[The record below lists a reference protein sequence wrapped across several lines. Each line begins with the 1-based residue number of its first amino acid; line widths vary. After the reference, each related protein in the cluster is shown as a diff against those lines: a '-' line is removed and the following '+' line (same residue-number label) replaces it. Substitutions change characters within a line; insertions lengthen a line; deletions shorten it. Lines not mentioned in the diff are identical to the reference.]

1 MSNKVTLDFE
11 IKGLDKLDKLE
22 ATWEKSGKGLKKVKK
37 GYDEVAD
44 QLEVVTK
51 VIDESTGEVKEQTQ
65 TLKEYQKQTSLSK
78 KELIKL
84 AQAAQEETKEKKKS
98 TTATKK
104 SSEAKQEN
112 KKETDKLTEATQKQ
126 SKATK
131 ASGIS
136 FMEFNAALELG
147 KKGMTALSTVFGLAT
162 KAVNFF
168 FDGFKRLDRL
178 EELSTRTGT
187 TVRLLSQLDLASRTA
202 GVGMAGVA
210 MATNQLSR
218 FMYLATQGVKN
229 QQRAFRDLGIDVKR
243 SNGQIKSAS
252 EVLLE
257 MADIMPTIENET
269 VRTSLALST
278 MGRRGA
284 DMMSVLMGGADG
296 LKRSIELNARLGLEV
311 SRFSA
316 EMADSID
323 NNMVIVSSVLDGV
336 QTQIA
341 TGFAP
346 AIRDLTNQFV
356 YFLEDLNLADGGL
369 RKIGASVGEFLRDQL
384 TPLITKMRE
393 ISQMSLFDESGMLT
407 SGGKEAIVEL
417 LEAWLVSIKVFA
429 GKAASII
436 ASAIKDAALGVA
448 PSIEDLYSQAQS
460 TETLPPWMA
469 EFVMSDEDLASLA
482 NQATVQ
488 QEKFRKK
495 LNELS
500 NITRDKFGEFDQFS
514 MGFNVGSEEEVN
526 EKIARFKKQMDH
538 YAEIAEGSRQLQRK
552 RDNENHAE
560 SAAHVNK
567 EVELARQRVALRVK
581 LNDDLKDQMSKE
593 MAALDAEFLYANDIR
608 KKEIEAKR
616 VALEK
621 EFRLRGAQGD
631 LARRG
636 LELEARRVALKQQAG
651 AESDEQHK
659 REVARVEK
667 EIDLNK
673 KQRDEFVENSK
684 KKFRAESVLTAV
696 QQEQVD
702 KITERIKIETISNAA
717 ISKSIKGTETKV
729 ESDKSL
735 AEALD
740 FINAK
745 ILLQIDL
752 DKTLDPLESNA
763 IKQAID
769 KTRALREQSEA
780 LRVNNSFLSAMQK
793 IEQDMARKKAQIKA
807 FKEAKAAGL
816 SYQDALKKVNAALYE
831 LDGIEQGFEGARLSK
846 FVADK
851 LAVDELNIALDRTKE
866 TLKEV
871 GDVGQIIS
879 ASLNEGIKGTLMSI
893 FDGGNIGEIWK
904 NAGKKLATNLFSQV
918 IDEKLSFDAFFEGNI
933 LGLAA
938 FAGKELFGGL
948 SDTAVGPDFEGL
960 STERIPSGGAANAGG
975 AASGTPTA
983 RTAATVAG
991 VPIAVGGIMS
1001 MFYDGTGAEVGQ
1013 TLLTGAGALTMAAV
1027 GLEAAGFSLG
1037 GAAVGLTG
1045 VATGLGGAGVGA
1057 MIGGMIGDAIGKD
1070 NYYKD
1075 NTAQMSGMV
1084 GGAIAGG
1091 VAAGVA
1097 AGVLAG
1103 TTIGTV
1109 TMTGIALGLA
1119 ATGIGIIAAA
1129 LVAVVAAIV
1138 GDQLA
1143 HVPTASTQMR
1153 DFLIDSVEAD
1163 SEALDAFKER
1173 TGIDAPRRTLF
1184 AEGQGS
1190 GQETMEDFIART
1202 GYVPAY
1208 GPRRTA
1214 PVPAGRKV
1222 NTQRQAGTDYSRR
1235 NMISELR
1242 AAGLNDAEI
1251 EAILQEGAAFG
1262 GVQGNIL
1269 FRGPNKEGLRGQ
1281 EGTSD
1286 FGMGRGEMRAFE
1298 AANQANLEYQRMY
1311 ARTIT
1316 TLMGEGYTLESA
1328 RREADILAKEMLAE
1342 KGINLGAAIL
1352 TSDDALYGA
1361 QQMFQG
1367 NLTQGGLGTSSTRRT
1382 YTIDPVTGE
1391 RIELG
1396 AGGNIEQYR
1405 AASGQAAD
1413 EMIAMARGWET
1424 LFADQIP
1431 KGLDGLDI
1439 LMAGLGEQ
1447 SFISEE
1453 QAKERLQA
1461 AIESGE
1467 TMNAEAAA
1475 KFVEDWQKSSEEA
1488 AKAID
1493 KIFEVGDAQE
1503 GINQFIAGFSVEL
1516 SQSIRAAVRENLLG
1530 ERGGISGALVPV
1542 SSLVSD
1548 TDFTDSASIQ
1558 NLRDK
1563 LPDAISQSKENL
1575 QEFIPVLKEQLEL
1588 EKELNNEIA
1597 IALGLLTREELVLQE
1612 AIAEHGEKK
1621 VERFLK
1627 LVELQQLINF
1637 YGEERALQI
1646 QKENE
1651 DARELAATYEGMAE
1665 KVRQISESIGQG
1677 FAQSLG
1683 SAVGNALRDGILA
1696 GVFEGMDGASD
1707 YIKSDA
1713 DISDALNKSIGL
1725 AMFNAILNGA
1735 IQGIMT
1741 TAGLDAMFEA
1751 AGKAME
1757 EYVQSGAAIVRQE
1770 REKEE
1775 DQVQHARTM
1784 DRIAEVEHISEAK
1797 HQADVSEANRNHE
1810 IHMASLEAYKD
1821 EVNALLFTGKITASQ
1836 YSEAMGLLNA
1846 RSTEEEYAHFDR
1858 VGRINEQRNAEQ
1870 SYIDGARQN
1879 EEERH
1884 IKRQRD
1890 LENFI
1895 TTATNNREA
1904 ALGRFNEVVG
1914 AIPQMTQDVM
1924 DLIGSPEFQNMMRDI
1939 FDQFGLSFE
1948 DIFGPVTQ
1956 ATDEVTQAAEDAIN
1970 KTLDLRD
1977 YVSYVGGSALG
1988 QTGRMGGVIESGQFY
2003 VEPSEN
2009 FSLSNDSKNQA
2020 NFDTGYSI
2028 NNEVHIEIDGDTMV
2042 KGNIQSKGLAT
2053 LANVPGA

>member
-407 SGGKEAIVEL
+407 SGGKEAMVEL
-417 LEAWLVSIKVFA
+417 LKAWLVSIKVFA
-429 GKAASII
+429 RKAASII
-436 ASAIKDAALGVA
+436 ASAIKDAALGIA
-448 PSIEDLYSQAQS
+448 PSMEDLYSQAQS

-469 EFVMSDEDLASLA
+469 EFVMSDADLASLA
-482 NQATVQ
+482 DQATVQ

-495 LNELS
+495 LNEARKNFTDDS
-500 NITRDKFGEFDQFS
+500 GEFQDLGIPGMRS
-514 MGFNVGSEEEVN
+514 PEEVN
-526 EKIARFKKQMDH
+526 ERISRFEEQMNH
-538 YAEIAEGSRQLQRK
+538 YAEIAEDSRRLQRK
-552 RDNENHAE
+552 RNNENHAE
-560 SAAHVNK
+560 SAENFNK
-567 EVELARQRVALRVK
+567 EVEDARQRVALRVT
-581 LNDDLKDQMSKE
+581 LNDGIRNQMSKQ

-608 KKEIEAKR
+608 KKEIESER
-616 VALEK
+616 VNLEK
-621 EFRLRGAQGD
+621 KYRLHDQQSD

-636 LELEARRVALKQQAG
+636 LELEARRIALKQQAG
-651 AESDEQHK
+651 AESEEHHK

-667 EIDLNK
+667 EIELNK
-673 KQRDEFVENSK
+673 KQQDDFVENSK

-831 LDGIEQGFEGARLSK
+831 LEGIEQGFEGARLSK

-933 LGLAA
+933 LDLAA

-975 AASGTPTA
+975 AATGTPTA

-1119 ATGIGIIAAA
+1119 ATGIGVIAAA

-1173 TGIDAPRRTLF
+1173 TGIGAPRKTLF

-1190 GQETMEDFIART
+1190 GQETMEDYMART
-1202 GYVPAY
+1202 GYVPPY
-1208 GPRRTA
+1208 GRNTA
-1214 PVPAGRKV
+1214 PVPAGKKL
-1222 NTQRQAGTDYSRR
+1222 TQRQAGTDYSRR

-1251 EAILQEGAAFG
+1251 QAILQEGAAFG
-1262 GVQGNIL
+1262 GVQGNVL
-1269 FRGPNKEGLRGQ
+1269 FRGPNKEGLRGR

-1286 FGMGRGEMRAFE
+1286 FGMGRGQMRAFE

-1352 TSDDALYGA
+1352 TSDDALFGA

-1563 LPDAISQSKENL
+1563 LPDAILQSKENL

-1597 IALGLLTREELVLQE
+1597 IALGLVTREELVLQE
-1612 AIAEHGEKK
+1612 AIAEYGEKK

-1707 YIKSDA
+1707 YIRSDA

-1757 EYVQSGAAIVRQE
+1757 EYVQSGAAIVRLE

-1858 VGRINEQRNAEQ
+1858 IGRINEQRNAEQ
-1870 SYIDGARQN
+1870 SYVDGARQN
-1879 EEERH
+1879 EEERY

-1890 LENFI
+1890 LESFI
-1895 TTATNNREA
+1895 TLATNNREA